1 MWAVAAQPRTGLTP
15 MIPTPNVDSG
25 IGHLC
30 VCSFAALEPRT
41 SSTRTTVMIS
51 RLIMRTLFT
60 ALWMPYAACARAS
73 SRGERVVV
81 DPAQAFLEVRH
92 DLLRP
97 RDADDSPGAAGV
109 RSELAAAHRGRQQ
122 RSGLGD
128 RVDAAEHHVRRRG
141 QAADLV
147 GPGVAVQA
155 PDPWSNG
162 VVAGGPLDLIDDSR
176 NLERLRR
183 ATVHLRSI
191 RDEIEDDP
199 FRFGRGRRPEH
210 PDAVVLEGRRGPG

>member
-97 RDADDSPGAAGV
+97 HDEDDSPGAAGV
-109 RSELAAAHRGRQQ
+109 RSELTAAHRGRQQ
-122 RSGLGD
+122 RTGLGD

-183 ATVHLRSI
+183 AVVNLRSV
-191 RDEIEDDP
+191 RDET
-199 FRFGRGRRPEH
+199 
-210 PDAVVLEGRRGPG
+210 